1 MKDRSRI
8 APENAAD
15 MEKQITAAIKAG
27 DETQDV
33 QITGIQIRGHNVR
46 VLTATEREATLLRT
60 HDRWVNQLF
69 EGARTRGE
77 DWYPIKIDDVVKEV
91 VVKEDGHT
99 LKDNVAE
106 MFCAGN
112 GVTAV
117 MKAFWISKGAKPTGS
132 MVVFLASE
140 EEAQRLTTNRLVKVG
155 GQVAFASEYQR
166 VARPVR
172 CYNCNRY
179 GHFQSRCVHA
189 TTCGKC
195 SGEHRTDTC
204 AATAWRCPACGDTH
218 MVTDPGCPVYR
229 RERFNLITASRH
241 TDEAPPTTQYE

>member
-1 MKDRSRI
+1 MKDRSRT
-8 APENAAD
+8 APEKAAD

-99 LKDNVAE
+99 LKDNAAE

-132 MVVFLASE
+132 MVFFL
-140 EEAQRLTTNRLVKVG
+140 TG
-155 GQVAFASEYQR
+155 
-166 VARPVR
+166 
-172 CYNCNRY
+172 
-179 GHFQSRCVHA
+179 
-189 TTCGKC
+189 
-195 SGEHRTDTC
+195 
-204 AATAWRCPACGDTH
+204 
-218 MVTDPGCPVYR
+218 
-229 RERFNLITASRH
+229 
-241 TDEAPPTTQYE
+241 